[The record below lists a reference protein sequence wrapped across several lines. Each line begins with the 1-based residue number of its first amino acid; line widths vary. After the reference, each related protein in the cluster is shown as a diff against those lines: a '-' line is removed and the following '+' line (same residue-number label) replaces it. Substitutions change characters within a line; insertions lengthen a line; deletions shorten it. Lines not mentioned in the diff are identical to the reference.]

1 MTGGASKMKDCD
13 ALLLSCF
20 RIRAKQGCVNTDR
33 ITAERSILEPEYAC
47 ALGLLLF
54 EYEESDLRVIQEDN
68 GSNIFGKIKEQ
79 FKF

>member
-1 MTGGASKMKDCD
+1 
-13 ALLLSCF
+13 
-20 RIRAKQGCVNTDR
+20 
-33 ITAERSILEPEYAC
+33 
-47 ALGLLLF
+47 LLLF